1 MYGVIP
7 NLFRDMTYGETLK
20 SPPYRSGRK
29 FRMTESATDCNNS
42 PKSLLELQKF
52 KAMFTV
58 EQIEQAHQ
66 KVKSGADFPKY
77 IQEIKLLGVT
87 GFETWVKDSHT
98 EYFGT
103 NNYQTQSKPQYEELT
118 IAEKSNNQKFVDY
131 LKKHQRGETNYF
143 TFCQHCAETGI
154 EKWIVN
160 LEKMT
165 CTYFDK
171 TGNEILVEQIPQ

>member
-1 MYGVIP
+1 
-7 NLFRDMTYGETLK
+7 
-20 SPPYRSGRK
+20 
-29 FRMTESATDCNNS
+29 
-42 PKSLLELQKF
+42 
-52 KAMFTV
+52 MFTV

-98 EYFGT
+98 EYFGA

-171 TGNEILVEQIPQ
+171 TGNEILVEQIPG